1 MSPSCSILSSHLHFG
16 AQRIPASMGDMK
28 APFADISDIPISET
42 AAKIYNFL
50 QSRKYFVK
58 NFKRTKSSITCRS
71 FSSAFQQPCYTR
83 RERPWLS
90 PWHT

>member
-58 NFKRTKSSITCRS
+58 NFKRTKKQHHLLLFFFS
-71 FSSAFQQPCYTR
+71 FSATLLYS
-83 RERPWLS
+83 S
-90 PWHT
+90 